1 MSDMPLRRWIPEQDL
16 LFLANQPVIYHC
28 HHFNLFLDQSIDDA
42 LGHDVAWAV
51 KSRASREMATHLIRG
66 FCQIQGAETPAE
78 RLQAAQ
84 MLFGAMGH
92 GTLSVLWDDQ
102 QGEAKGEYLH
112 YGYAW
117 KEKYGARIKRR
128 TPVDA
133 FAAGF
138 AAAAVTVAFDMP
150 DFSVVA
156 DEEDCVALRAK
167 HCQFQLETHS
177 PEAARPD
184 VDFETS
190 ANVLGPSI
198 TGLYEQEISEHAQ
211 ALKDFTSQVSG
222 DERGLVE
229 AFGVFVTMTP
239 AGYYNR
245 ISFDALMHLRDEA
258 PEFVPIL
265 SALLQESG
273 HVCVFN
279 TFGGI
284 LSSPEWEA
292 LAGAPPS
299 SSEEVIWQSL
309 AIARALGFGRW
320 TLKEFV
326 PNQRLVLSTPATYE
340 IPYFLN
346 RHADITSLTFDFFQ
360 GAAIS
365 LMKLAHLVDFQQSPQ
380 FTDEF
385 YQSMFK
391 NEHSWR
397 CEETHSPLR
406 GDDRLEVVVT
416 VE

>member
-42 LGHDVAWAV
+42 LGHDAAWVV
-51 KSRASREMATHLIRG
+51 KSRASCEMATHLIRG

-92 GTLSVLWDDQ
+92 GTLSVLWDEQ
-102 QGEAKGEYLH
+102 QGEAHGEFLH
-112 YGYAW
+112 YGYTW
-117 KEKYGARIKRR
+117 KEKYGSRIKRR

-133 FAAGF
+133 FGAGF
-138 AAAAVTVAFDMP
+138 AAAAVAVAFDLP
-150 DFSVVA
+150 DFSIVA
-156 DEEDCVALRAK
+156 EEQDCVALRAK
-167 HCQFQLETHS
+167 HCLFQLEAHT

-184 VDFETS
+184 VDFDTS
-190 ANVLGPSI
+190 SSVLGPSI
-198 TGLYEQEISEHAQ
+198 SGLHEQKISEHAQ
-211 ALKDFTSQVSG
+211 ALKDFTSQISG
-222 DERGLVE
+222 DDRGLVE
-229 AFGVFVTMTP
+229 AFGVFITMTP

-245 ISFDALMHLRDEA
+245 ISFDALRHLRDEA
-258 PEFVPIL
+258 PDFVPIL

-273 HVCVFN
+273 HVCIFN

-292 LAGAPPS
+292 LAGGPPANA
-299 SSEEVIWQSL
+299 EEVIWQAL
-309 AIARALGFGRW
+309 AIARALGFGHW

-326 PNQRLVLSTPATYE
+326 PNTRLVLSTPATYE
-340 IPYFLN
+340 TPYFIN
-346 RHADITSLTFDFFQ
+346 RYGTEKHQSFDFFL
-360 GAAIS
+360 GASIA
-365 LMKLAHLVDFQQSPQ
+365 LMKLAHSVDFTQSPQ

-391 NEHSWR
+391 NQQSWQY
-397 CEETHSPLR
+397 EETHNPLN
-406 GDDRLEVVVT
+406 GDDHLEVVIT
-416 VE
+416 AK